1 MWTTYLASSW
11 FSSSPSWP
19 LRRPYLSSC
28 SSPDLSRTQCHG
40 QIFNAMMVK
49 VVSRQFES
57 VRVEQ
62 NHCQGLQMVRRSYS
76 ASQRK
81 HQSLYECK
89 RFPRLSSIGDNGLYI
104 QLPMPLYFRARM
116 SSTPAATYNN
126 PQVLQKS
133 PALLSAQLSEGRRA
147 SQHGAL
153 TTSIARKPASRRR
166 QRYSGVWRSAI
177 GSSIPMCIVSRHEH
191 FHKTRKAYPGDPC
204 AAVLAKRNLPSGL

>member
-1 MWTTYLASSW
+1 M
-11 FSSSPSWP
+11 
-19 LRRPYLSSC
+19 
-28 SSPDLSRTQCHG
+28 
-40 QIFNAMMVK
+40 IVK

-76 ASQRK
+76 ASHSK

-89 RFPRLSSIGDNGLYI
+89 KYSRLYSIGDKGLYI

-126 PQVLQKS
+126 PPTLQIP

-147 SQHGAL
+147 SWQGAL
-153 TTSIARKPASRRR
+153 TTSIARKPASRRQ
-166 QRYSGVWRSAI
+166 QRYSGVWRSAV
-177 GSSIPMCIVSRHEH
+177 GSSIPKCIVSRHGH